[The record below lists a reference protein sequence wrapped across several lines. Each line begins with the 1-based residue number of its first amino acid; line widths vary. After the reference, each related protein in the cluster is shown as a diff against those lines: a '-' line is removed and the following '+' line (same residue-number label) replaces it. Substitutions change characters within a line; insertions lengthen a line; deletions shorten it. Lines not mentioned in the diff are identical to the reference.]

1 MTEYTLT
8 DASVGDVLSI
18 TDGLLVSLSMTQSG
32 GFDGSPRFD
41 EGKLIWVSGYFVLR
55 GSLDIRDLICLSPQS
70 GGGGGPDG
78 VMVAN
83 HGLGYRGD
91 LLVVAVPRGST
102 WSLTISDVESPRAPP
117 PTPGWAPN
125 GAFGDYPSYG
135 HHGSGRRS
143 IRQPEPELVEPM
155 ICRRGARS
163 SALSPRLAGRSRRAD
178 CS

>member
-1 MTEYTLT
+1 MAMTEYTLT
-8 DASVGDVLSI
+8 DANVGDVLPI
-18 TDGLLVSLSMTQSG
+18 TDGFLVSLSMTQSG

-135 HHGSGRRS
+135 HS
-143 IRQPEPELVEPM
+143 RQWPPVDQA
-155 ICRRGARS
+155 AR
-163 SALSPRLAGRSRRAD
+163 A
-178 CS
+178 

>member
-8 DASVGDVLSI
+8 DASVGDVLPI

-83 HGLGYRGD
+83 HSLGYRGE

-102 WSLTISDVESPRAPP
+102 WSLTISDVENPRAPP
-117 PTPGWAPN
+117 PTPGGRRMALLAIILPT
-125 GAFGDYPSYG
+125 DI
-135 HHGSGRRS
+135 HGSDRR
-143 IRQPEPELVEPM
+143 IPKAKPATKRT
-155 ICRRGARS
+155 G
-163 SALSPRLAGRSRRAD
+163 
-178 CS
+178 